1 MAIHSTTTKNT
12 IRDGIATLS
21 DFRAPA
27 TLSGTWED
35 GPLYMGRLSSEGQD
49 RMREDTRDASR
60 VYVVRS
66 YETPI
71 AWYVEGRGWSQTSD
85 KFSVST
91 SNHQGQ
97 VAYAIGYATA

>member
-35 GPLYMGRLSSEGQD
+35 GPLYMGRLSSDEQE
-49 RMREDTRDASR
+49 RMRRDTRDASR

-71 AWYVEGRGWSQTSD
+71 AWYVEGRGWSQVD
-85 KFSVST
+85 EKFSVST
-91 SNHQGQ
+91 TNHQSHVS
-97 VAYAIGYATA
+97 VAIAETR

>member
-35 GPLYMGRLSSEGQD
+35 GPLYMGRLSSDEQD
-49 RMREDTRDASR
+49 RMRQDTRDASR

-71 AWYVEGRGWSQTSD
+71 AWYVEGRGWSQTTD
-85 KFSVST
+85 KFTVTT
-91 SNHQGQ
+91 SGHQGH
-97 VAYAIGYATA
+97 VAYAIAYGTA

>member
-66 YETPI
+66 YKTPI
-71 AWYVEGRGWSQTSD
+71 AWYVEGHGWSQAD
-85 KFSVST
+85 EKFSVST
-91 SNHQGQ
+91 TNHQSH
-97 VAYAIGYATA
+97 VSAAIAETR

>member
-1 MAIHSTTTKNT
+1 MAIHSTATKNT
-12 IRDGIATLS
+12 IRNGIATLT

-35 GPLYMGRLSSEGQD
+35 GPLYMGRLSSEGQEQ
-49 RMREDTRDASR
+49 MREDTRGASR

-71 AWYVEGRGWSQTSD
+71 AWYVEGRGWSQAAE

-91 SNHQGQ
+91 TNHQSI
-97 VAYAIGYATA
+97 VASAIAETR

>member
-1 MAIHSTTTKNT
+1 MAIHSAATKNA
-12 IRDGIATLS
+12 ILNGIATLS
-21 DFRAPA
+21 EFNAPA

-35 GPLYMGRLSSEGQD
+35 GPSYMGRLSSGEQD

-71 AWYVEGRGWSQTSD
+71 AWYVEGRGWSQTAD
-85 KFSVST
+85 KFSTTT
-91 SNHQGQ
+91 SGHQGH

>member
-1 MAIHSTTTKNT
+1 MAIHSASTKT
-12 IRDGIATLS
+12 AIRNGIATLS
-21 DFRAPA
+21 DFNAPA

-66 YETPI
+66 YKTPI
-71 AWYVEGRGWSQTSD
+71 AWYVEGRGWSQTTD
-85 KFSVST
+85 KFSATT
-91 SNHQGQ
+91 SGHQGH
-97 VAYAIGYATA
+97 VAYAIAYGTA

>member
-1 MAIHSTTTKNT
+1 MAIHSAPTKNA
-12 IRDGIATLS
+12 IRNGVATLS

-35 GPLYMGRLSSEGQD
+35 GPLYMGRLSSEGQG
-49 RMREDTRDASR
+49 RMREDTRGSSR

-71 AWYVEGRGWSQTSD
+71 AWYVEGRGWFQAD
-85 KFSVST
+85 EKFSIST
-91 SNHQGQ
+91 TNHQYH
-97 VAYAIGYATA
+97 VSAAIEQAR